1 MERPAASIDQSPP
14 TPATRRPEALIS
26 SADVAFRVASETEA
40 PTARRRAPMIP
51 PNVPDNQCFHES
63 SRDLSIVIPS
73 MYVANFEFDDT
84 P

>member
-1 MERPAASIDQSPP
+1 
-14 TPATRRPEALIS
+14 
-26 SADVAFRVASETEA
+26 VAFRVASETEA